1 MLLSAISR
9 QTMIYIGSSR
19 IAYGAVDQPL
29 QTSVQTSNADVIA
42 QVFMSEM
49 LSGST
54 AGEALFKARSEV
66 FKRTPETSAENMLT
80 VTEFNLFGDPSLKAS
95 RTPEQPKTSETDALI
110 ISSAATTKCEIESL
124 YENKPGSILSI
135 VRQLVNTNL
144 QHIREKIDK
153 HLYEYY
159 QIRPRE
165 LTHIFLNKY
174 ANGKKEYTY
183 TYSLNE
189 YTWLL
194 VNTSPQGEIIEI
206 LTSK

>member
-1 MLLSAISR
+1 
-9 QTMIYIGSSR
+9 
-19 IAYGAVDQPL
+19 
-29 QTSVQTSNADVIA
+29 
-42 QVFMSEM
+42 MSEM

-95 RTPEQPKTSETDALI
+95 GTSEHSKASETDVLI
-110 ISSAATTKCEIESL
+110 VPSAVTTKCEIENL
-124 YENKPGSILSI
+124 YENKPGSILST
-135 VRQLVNTNL
+135 VRQLVNINL

-159 QIRPRE
+159 QIKPRE

-183 TYSLNE
+183 AYSLDE
-189 YTWLL
+189 YTRLL
-194 VNTSPQGEIIEI
+194 VNTSPQGEIMEI